1 VNACLRRSSCHMMLK
16 ITREVDFPKQQKTF
30 CKEARKQ
37 IKHQMAVVE
46 FQTVCKPVKA
56 NSAEIINLVTQ
67 NSTLLMYRFFLF
79 L

>member
-1 VNACLRRSSCHMMLK
+1 LK

-37 IKHQMAVVE
+37 IKHQIAIVE
-46 FQTVCKPVKA
+46 FQTVCKPVIA
-56 NSAEIINLVTQ
+56 NFTEIINLVIQ
-67 NSTLLMYRFFLF
+67 NSILLMYRFFLF